1 MLLKLCIFLITTVHV
16 YGYRGPTFRS
26 NNSPE
31 ESLEVEPF
39 WIEELRHNIKQ
50 LVEKL
55 GHKKAKTH
63 IKQLVKETEDN
74 NNVLLHVEVS
84 SDGTSDIKYKYHMRA
99 AYFESYGLG
108 TGYAGL
114 PGMGTTMAHP
124 IMTPEPDPQWLAD
137 LKVFIKE
144 LIGRYGKRRLDEF
157 VTPVIKAIQKQYNI
171 IIKDIDVDHYGEVFV
186 NYIKRSPF
194 HSPWTSGRK
203 RHTRKNRESTSE
215 SDISDR
221 EDIRGVTEIPMEKK

>member
-1 MLLKLCIFLITTVHV
+1 MLLKLCIFFITTVHIH
-16 YGYRGPTFRS
+16 GYRGPTFRS

-31 ESLEVEPF
+31 GSLEVEPF

-84 SDGTSDIKYKYHMRA
+84 GDGTSDIKYKYHMRA
-99 AYFESYGLG
+99 AYFG

-171 IIKDIDVDHYGEVFV
+171 IIKDIDGKYA
-186 NYIKRSPF
+186 
-194 HSPWTSGRK
+194 W
-203 RHTRKNRESTSE
+203 
-215 SDISDR
+215 
-221 EDIRGVTEIPMEKK
+221 